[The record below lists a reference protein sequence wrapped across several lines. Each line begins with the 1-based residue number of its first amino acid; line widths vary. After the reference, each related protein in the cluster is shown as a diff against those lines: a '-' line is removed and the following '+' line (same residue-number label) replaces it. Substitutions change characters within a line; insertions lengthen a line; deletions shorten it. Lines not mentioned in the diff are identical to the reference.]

1 MGKVQV
7 RRDLQKQFEEW
18 VAAGEKTQQRGRKR
32 KTENDNPE
40 NLTKLGQSAV
50 TTLRN
55 SNRDC
60 FCNSLD
66 TRCVIMLY
74 TGAPL
79 LYGIH
84 S

>member
-40 NLTKLGQSAV
+40 SDKIRSECCHDVAQLKQGLLLQLFRY
-50 TTLRN
+50 TLRDN
-55 SNRDC
+55 VVYRYTPSIRD
-60 FCNSLD
+60 S
-66 TRCVIMLY
+66 
-74 TGAPL
+74 
-79 LYGIH
+79 
-84 S
+84 

>member
-1 MGKVQV
+1 M

-40 NLTKLGQSAV
+40 ADKIGSECCHDVAQLKQGLLLQLFRYN
-50 TTLRN
+50 
-55 SNRDC
+55 
-60 FCNSLD
+60 
-66 TRCVIMLY
+66 CVIMLY
-74 TGAPL
+74 TDTPL